1 MNITEA
7 LRYINQTAWQG
18 SRLGLE
24 RMKVLLGLLGNPERK
39 LKYIHIAGTNG
50 KGSTAAMLASVL
62 TEAGYRTGL
71 YTSPYIQCFNERIQI
86 NGINIA
92 NEKII
97 EAVEQVRDFVDQMED
112 KPTEFELITV
122 IAFLY
127 FYQCQCDIVVLEV
140 GMGGR
145 LDSTNIIP
153 APEVAV
159 ITTIDLDHT
168 RELGDTVEKI
178 AGEKAGIIKK
188 DCDVVLYQQKQSV
201 FEVIE
206 SVCINKSARLHP
218 VDFNH
223 VEVTSS
229 DLNGQSLN
237 FEGFRE
243 IRISLLGE
251 YQQKNAAVVLKT
263 LEILI
268 EKGWN
273 ITVRNIKDGMKKAKW
288 PGRFEVLGRKPYF
301 IVDGA
306 HNPNGVQA
314 LADNIKVYFKDRK
327 IIFLVGVLKDKD
339 YEAMMRLIMPYG
351 NKFIV
356 VRPENSRAL
365 SQDELASFLREHG
378 NAEVSEAGNVEAGIK
393 TALDLAKEEE
403 VIIAFGSLY
412 MVGSIRGFFLQD

>member
-7 LRYINQTAWQG
+7 IGYISQTAWQK

-24 RMKVLLGLLGNPERK
+24 RTEKLLELLGNPEKK

-62 TEAGYRTGL
+62 TETGYKTGL

-86 NGINIA
+86 NGINIPD
-92 NEKII
+92 ERII
-97 EAVEQVRDFVDQMED
+97 EAIEQVKGFVDQMKD

-122 IAFLY
+122 IALLY
-127 FYQCQCDIVVLEV
+127 FYQCKCDIVVLET
-140 GMGGR
+140 GLGGR

-159 ITTIDLDHT
+159 ITAIGLDHT

-178 AGEKAGIIKK
+178 AGEKAGIIKQG
-188 DCDVVLYQQKQSV
+188 CDVVLYQQNQSI

-206 SVCINKSARLHP
+206 SVCMDKSAQLHL

-223 VEVTSS
+223 VEVTNS
-229 DLNGQSLN
+229 DLNGQSFH
-237 FEGFRE
+237 FEDFRD
-243 IRISLLGE
+243 IKIGLLGE

-263 LEILI
+263 LEVLI
-268 EKGWN
+268 KKGWN
-273 ITVRNIKDGMKKAKW
+273 FTVKDIKEGMKKAVW
-288 PGRFEVLGRKPYF
+288 PGRFEVLDRNPYF
-301 IVDGA
+301 VVDGA
-306 HNPNGVQA
+306 HNPCGVQA
-314 LADNIKVYFKDRK
+314 LADNIKAYFKDRK

-339 YEAMMRLIMPYG
+339 YTVMMKRIMPLG

-356 VRPENSRAL
+356 VQPENARAL
-365 SQDELASFLREHG
+365 SRGDLACFLSENG
-378 NAEVSEAGNVEAGIK
+378 NADVWEADNVETGIRM
-393 TALDLAKEEE
+393 ALAQAKEDE

-412 MVGSIRGFFLQD
+412 MVGSIRSFFLQE